1 MYIFVGIV
9 IHLERSGICLFWQD
23 IMQHYAVFNI
33 IYKMISF
40 RENVSENIILVF
52 FLALSLTGFRPSSP
66 VSDAGEVAPF
76 GRYGCDEDYDA
87 SPSQVAESDGS
98 QLRALKT
105 DGIGRG
111 GGF

>member
-1 MYIFVGIV
+1 MT
-9 IHLERSGICLFWQD
+9 
-23 IMQHYAVFNI
+23 VF
-33 IYKMISF
+33 SF
-40 RENVSENIILVF
+40 E
-52 FLALSLTGFRPSSP
+52 P